1 LTFAYN
7 PASQISSTIRSNALY
22 SWTGHGSGATS
33 STANGLNQL
42 ASWNGTL
49 SHDAKGN
56 ITSDGT
62 RSYGYD
68 SENRLSV
75 LGSAPYR
82 YDALGRLYGAG
93 SPLLA
98 AYEDEGDRQTA
109 ERNPSRGA
117 TLRRHVF
124 GPGADEPLVWYEG
137 SGTATRRFLHSDE
150 RGSIVAA
157 TESSGAL
164 HTTIRYDEYGA
175 TQVNTSVFVPR
186 FLYTGQRYFGGS
198 GVYYYK
204 ARFYDPKLGRFMQT
218 DPIGYGDGMN
228 MYAYVGEDPVNGTDP
243 SGLCRDE
250 NGDWFEA
257 PTGSRICEG
266 HGPAGVYGGIASH
279 LSGFSSAGAGG
290 AGGPTFGEAYAAAK
304 GLVGGYGSGAVNAAA
319 DYLIGR
325 TSLAGVEAA
334 LGGSSSGTGLASLE
348 GVQLACGGPVA
359 HACRVVLGSILRPA
373 ARYIAQTEARKL
385 GLTIDRVTRIGG
397 GGRSGGNVSSL
408 VGPPNSVLGK
418 PSGKGLWFTNSQGQ
432 VVRDL
437 TFEGRGTAVRAKD
450 VIPGRGFGGK
460 SPLSLEEWRI
470 WRGF

>member
-7 PASQISSTIRSNALY
+7 PASQIASTIRSNALY
-22 SWTGHGSGATS
+22 SWTGHGSGTTS
-33 STANGLNQL
+33 TTSNGLNQL
-42 ASWNGTL
+42 ASWNGAL

-82 YDALGRLYGAG
+82 YDALGRFYGAG
-93 SPLLA
+93 SPLIV

-109 ERNPSRGA
+109 ERNPSTGA

-186 FLYTGQRYFGGS
+186 FLYTGQRYFGGV
-198 GVYYYK
+198 GLYYYK
-204 ARFYDPKLGRFMQT
+204 ARFYDPKLGRFLQT

-228 MYAYVGEDPVNGTDP
+228 MYAYVGGDPVNFTDP
-243 SGLCRDE
+243 TGLEEAETEIVINGRRLREANCGAGYVKIGSICASGANLTTVTFSGSSFSFST
-250 NGDWFEA
+250 NGA
-257 PTGSRICEG
+257 PVIDLGVDCTAQGNVVNCTLPKAPEPCDTPSGPVVFGGIFAEGYLTGGLGRAG
-266 HGPAGVYGGIASH
+266 GVYRDITSGEIGMFGSKESGVGWGGSFGLQGGIA
-279 LSGFSSAGAGG
+279 
-290 AGGPTFGEAYAAAK
+290 
-304 GLVGGYGSGAVNAAA
+304 
-319 DYLIGR
+319 
-325 TSLAGVEAA
+325 TSMDSFRGHY
-334 LGGSSSGTGLASLE
+334 ST
-348 GVQLACGGPVA
+348 
-359 HACRVVLGSILRPA
+359 
-373 ARYIAQTEARKL
+373 
-385 GLTIDRVTRIGG
+385 IGG
-397 GGRSGGNVSSL
+397 GVGLFGFNYAYRQGNFFDSL
-408 VGPPNSVLGK
+408 SLSASFGINAMPS
-418 PSGKGLWFTNSQGQ
+418 PSGVSPGSFHY
-432 VVRDL
+432 
-437 TFEGRGTAVRAKD
+437 GTGHTSAV
-450 VIPGRGFGGK
+450 PFSGT
-460 SPLSLEEWRI
+460 SPSCS
-470 WRGF
+470 